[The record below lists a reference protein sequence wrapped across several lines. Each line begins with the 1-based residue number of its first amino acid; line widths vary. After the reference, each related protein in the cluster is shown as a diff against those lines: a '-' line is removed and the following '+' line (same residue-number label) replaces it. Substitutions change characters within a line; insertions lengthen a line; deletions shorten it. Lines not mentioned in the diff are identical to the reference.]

1 MEQTFSEP
9 IFEIAL
15 PLKEPTV
22 LLDTPLFE
30 ESLGITFS
38 EPVAEPLPYDNTESL
53 ELPFPFDETL
63 QSFPYEEVPTEMPLV
78 EPIDVTKAYE
88 CFVHKQSSYG
98 LLDGKYLIRY

>member
-1 MEQTFSEP
+1 MEEK
-9 IFEIAL
+9 EEL

-38 EPVAEPLPYDNTESL
+38 EPIAEPLPYDNTESL
-53 ELPFPFDETL
+53 ELPFPFDEEVIT
-63 QSFPYEEVPTEMPLV
+63 EELLEPVAEPL
-78 EPIDVTKAYE
+78 P
-88 CFVHKQSSYG
+88 FVQKQASYG